1 MKKLLPVLVL
11 LFTVHISCKNEERS
25 SEIGEENVAE
35 EKMSIQQQI
44 AEAHG
49 LNNFDEV
56 KEIQFTFNV
65 KVEDSVR
72 TSRSWTWETQ
82 SDEIRLTEGDISRTY
97 KKTDSISE
105 DDKELDQ
112 KFINDSYWLL
122 FPFQMVWSN
131 ADISE
136 EKTGMAPISKEEMN
150 YLEVSYKDE
159 GGYTPGDTYV
169 VYYDDDLLLKEWI
182 YKSADGQRE
191 MPTTWEDFEDFQGLK
206 IARSH
211 KSPDGSFE
219 LFFTDIEVR

>member
-1 MKKLLPVLVL
+1 MKKLL
-11 LFTVHISCKNEERS
+11 LFTFLFSVLISCKNNETK
-25 SEIGEENVAE
+25 IGEKVETEDA
-35 EKMSIQQQI
+35 KSIEQQI

-56 KEIQFTFNV
+56 EEIQFTFNV
-65 KVEDSVR
+65 KVQDSVR
-72 TSRSWTWETQ
+72 TSRSWTWKPQT
-82 SDEIRLTEGDISRTY
+82 DEIRLTEGDISRNYT
-97 KKTDSISE
+97 KTDSIAES
-105 DDKELDQ
+105 DKDIDQ

-122 FPFQMVWSN
+122 FPYQMVWSD
-131 ADISE
+131 AKISE
-136 EKTGMAPISKEEMN
+136 EKTGTAPISKEEMN

-182 YKSADGQRE
+182 YKSADGNRE

-219 LFFTDIEVR
+219 LFFSDIEVK